1 MIDTTG
7 AADAPKGKKKKEKGR
22 KGGAGPQGKGAK
34 RDKVEVKQNYMW
46 AFLSDRYRGRVRA
59 ACLQFV
65 SVFMQKMP
73 HDVVKTQL
81 SQFAPLVFN
90 LVAEQN
96 SMLQTSLWRDAISNI
111 GKTFPESW
119 TFINIKKDFLPK
131 LNKCLKDAGYGAPVT
146 LYENLVKY
154 VSINPL
160 YKLEAQPN
168 PALEGKIN
176 KASFKDR
183 CNLVRELM

>member
-7 AADAPKGKKKKEKGR
+7 AADTAAKGKKKKEKGR

-96 SMLQTSLWRDAISNI
+96 SML
-111 GKTFPESW
+111 
-119 TFINIKKDFLPK
+119 
-131 LNKCLKDAGYGAPVT
+131 
-146 LYENLVKY
+146 
-154 VSINPL
+154 
-160 YKLEAQPN
+160 
-168 PALEGKIN
+168 
-176 KASFKDR
+176 
-183 CNLVRELM
+183 